1 MAETY
6 LSMASYCLNCEKH
19 TEHAPMVNTYA
30 TICTICGTMQSGID
44 RAKTESQTY
53 TTPDGIEGQ
62 LVENTPDK
70 AVFYVGEG
78 QYKGYY
84 HYDKRTQLG
93 AIQYL
98 PE

>member
-1 MAETY
+1 MTA
-6 LSMASYCLNCEKH
+6 YCPNCEKH
-19 TEHAPMVNTYA
+19 TDHAPMVNSHA
-30 TICTICGTMQSGID
+30 TICVDCGTMQAQTE
-44 RAKTESQTY
+44 RLQTESQTY

-70 AVFYVGEG
+70 AVFYVREG